1 MEDLK
6 VTIVQCPLTWEDV
19 DGNLKG
25 FTERLSSIKPGD
37 TDLIVLPEMFTTGFT
52 MDAARLAEGMDGKA
66 FQWLTKTANE
76 KQCVVTGSVAIK
88 DNNGFYNRL
97 IWMRP
102 DGSFETYNKRHT
114 FRMANE
120 HNTYT
125 GGDKKLIVSLKGWR
139 ICPLICYDLR
149 FPVYSRNQDDYDCL
163 IYVANWP
170 EVRSYPWKQLLIGRA
185 IENLSY
191 VIGVNRIGKDGKGLD
206 HSGDSAVLN
215 FRGVPI
221 SKTQAHQD
229 VVETVS
235 LSYNEL
241 EEFRKIFPASL
252 DADNFVI
259 TE

>member
-6 VTIVQCPLTWEDV
+6 VTIVQSPLIWENV
-19 DGNLKG
+19 DGNLTG

-66 FQWLTKTANE
+66 FQWLKKTANE
-76 KQCVVTGSVAIK
+76 KQCVITGSVAIK
-88 DNNGFYNRL
+88 DNEGFYNRL

-102 DGSFETYNKRHT
+102 DGTFETYNKRHT

-120 HNTYT
+120 HHTYT
-125 GGDKKLIVSLKGWR
+125 GGDKKLIVTLKGWR

-149 FPVYSRNQDDYDCL
+149 FPVYSRNRNDYDCL

-215 FRGVPI
+215 FKGVPI

-235 LSYNEL
+235 LSYGEL